1 METIN
6 HNDRILGGLYGLLVG
21 DAVGVSYEF
30 RTPEEL
36 PAPEKINMI
45 PHKGWIRSY
54 QQVPPGTWSDDG
66 AQALC
71 LLASL
76 VENHPEW
83 NLQDFALRLL
93 AWYERGYMA
102 VDHFVFDIGIQTG
115 QALDN
120 LQRGKSPVMS
130 GLRSER
136 NNGNG
141 SLMRCLP
148 LVLCHSG
155 DPLELVLRAHEQS
168 CITHRHY
175 RSQVCCALYCLW
187 ALGERDATP
196 LPWESAVQT
205 LREIYGEDNAYRLEL
220 DNVILPAMQK
230 PPNGGGYVVDCL
242 CSALAACR
250 ETDYPSI
257 VRAAVSFGND
267 TDTTACVAGG
277 IAGLRFGRGGIP
289 ADWIDRL
296 RGRPEVDH
304 LAKQLSGIISPQKVS
319 QS

>member
-1 METIN
+1 MHSSRVVIKPI
-6 HNDRILGGLYGLLVG
+6 DRILGGLYGLLVG

-30 RTPEEL
+30 RTAQEL
-36 PAPEKINMI
+36 PPKEQIQMI

-76 VENHPEW
+76 LDRPDWE
-83 NLQDFALRLL
+83 LRDFALRLL

-102 VDHFVFDIGIQTG
+102 VDHFVFDVGIQTG

-148 LVLCHSG
+148 LVLTHKGS
-155 DPLELVLRAHEQS
+155 DMDLVLRAHEQS
-168 CITHRHY
+168 CVTHRHF
-175 RSQVCCALYCLW
+175 RSQACCALYCLW
-187 ALGERDATP
+187 AHRELQQTKNPWSEAVDA
-196 LPWESAVQT
+196 
-205 LREIYGEDNAYRLEL
+205 LRLLYGEDNAYRIELEKK
-220 DNVILPAMQK
+220 ILPAMDVS
-230 PPNGGGYVVDCL
+230 PNGGGYVVDCL
-242 CSALAACR
+242 NSARAAC
-250 ETDYPSI
+250 EEKDYASV
-257 VRAAVSFGND
+257 VRTAISYGND

-277 IAGLRFGRGGIP
+277 IAGLRYGRQSIP
-289 ADWIDRL
+289 GDWLDNL
-296 RGRPEVDH
+296 RSQEEVEP
-304 LAKQLSGIISPQKVS
+304 LAEELKKLWK
-319 QS
+319 